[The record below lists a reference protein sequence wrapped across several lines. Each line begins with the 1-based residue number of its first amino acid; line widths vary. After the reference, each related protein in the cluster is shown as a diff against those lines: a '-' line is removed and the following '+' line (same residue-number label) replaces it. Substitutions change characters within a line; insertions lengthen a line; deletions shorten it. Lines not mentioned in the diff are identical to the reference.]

1 MRPARLARLLIALC
15 TALVLGTLGTAP
27 VRADTQAQ
35 LKGAEAHLRTLIARM
50 TAENKTVRALEAQ
63 ATVIAQAVD
72 RVQTQMSL
80 TQGRIVDLEQR
91 IRAANDKI
99 TSSQG
104 LLDHRA
110 WVAYENGPGSSLE
123 FLLGSTSL
131 ADLTDRLEI
140 VNHVAQSDSDLITRI
155 ADQRNLLAA
164 NQASLQQMEDHLQ
177 AIKADLSV
185 KQKALDDKLASA
197 QAVVERLNAD
207 KQAALREVKRLKAQ
221 RQRELAA
228 AIAAA
233 SGGHGGGGP
242 SIGGVLQVCPVDQP
256 HAYAD
261 DFGAPRIGHRHRGN
275 DVSAPTG
282 TPIRAPFDGNAVDSW
297 DPGGGNDVYVYGSQ
311 GFVFNAHLSAYAATV
326 PVSAGTIIGYVGE
339 TGDATRPHDH
349 FEWHPHVIP
358 QRPWVS
364 PYGYSPIDRAID
376 PSPYL
381 NSVC

>member
-15 TALVLGTLGTAP
+15 IALVLGTLGTAP
-27 VRADTQAQ
+27 VRADTQAR

-242 SIGGVLQVCPVDQP
+242 SIGGVLLVCPVDQP

-311 GFVFNAHLSAYAATV
+311 GFVFNAHLSAYAATG

-339 TGDATRPHDH
+339 TGDATGPHDH
-349 FEWHPHVIP
+349 FEWHPNVIP

-364 PYGYSPIDRAID
+364 PYGYSLIDGAID
-376 PSPYL
+376 PYPYL